1 MRRLIQS
8 IAEYFEAKAELLREE
23 AAMLHLGKWAEGY
36 QAGQDDLMEHV
47 EVVYTSED
55 GSPEDD

>member
-1 MRRLIQS
+1 MRNLIRA
-8 IAEYFEAKAELLREE
+8 ITELLEAKAELLREE
-23 AAMLHLGKWAEGY
+23 AAMLHLGKFAEGY
-36 QAGQDDLMEHV
+36 QAGQEDLMEHV